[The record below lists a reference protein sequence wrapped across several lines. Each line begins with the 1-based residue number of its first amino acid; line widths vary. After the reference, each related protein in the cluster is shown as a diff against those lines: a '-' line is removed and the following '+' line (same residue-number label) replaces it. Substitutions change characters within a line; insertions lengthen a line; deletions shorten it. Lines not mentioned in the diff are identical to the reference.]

1 MSEEKKLSP
10 EEIVK
15 VKEGLSEAIKSGELK
30 NEAEAVSIWLKE
42 KGIEFSEIFPEDEEE
57 DEEDPVKKAQEAEE
71 KAEAEAKEKADRE
84 AADKEAQKGEELKA
98 QEEADR
104 KAREEADKKAAE
116 EAQEEADRKAK
127 EKADK
132 KAKEEA
138 DKKAKEEADKQ
149 RLKEAKDNKEGNR
162 EQTLA
167 DIVYLLSAKSK
178 TMISDAINSYVKNG
192 LQRDE
197 LIFSLLLKI
206 GGLLIEEKIIE
217 DQTELDF
224 LAKLVMDL
232 EEKDR
237 DKIMDAISSYSKN
250 GQSGEELTFSVM
262 LRIGS
267 ILKEQEKKED

>member
-1 MSEEKKLSP
+1 KLSP